1 MLLFLVPTDWWNED
15 QYYSVMS
22 TCVFSEDFAQVC
34 CVAWEFILLWCFE
47 PARVIFS
54 YQSGEPRVMPLAAH
68 RRATLRLVKKAI
80 IQLNTVKWAELQQ
93 TEFPDQNIVIITTS
107 NPLEKYTWKASEH
120 IIILKLHVH
129 INTFNTMNKKNIILV
144 IIASWKGKLVGYVF
158 TWNCWPKPSRVNE
171 PINNTRERES
181 IEVNEIG
188 LKSEFCCGGATA
200 DSGATKAHSHWSA
213 AILSVLN
220 DRLKYQR

>member
-34 CVAWEFILLWCFE
+34 CVAWEFILLWCFQ

-68 RRATLRLVKKAI
+68 RRATLRLVKNAI

-129 INTFNTMNKKNIILV
+129 INTFNTMNKKHNTCDNR
-144 IIASWKGKLVGYVF
+144 KLKRQTGRLCIHVKLLTEAVSCQWTYQQY
-158 TWNCWPKPSRVNE
+158 E
-171 PINNTRERES
+171 REREYWGQWNWS
-181 IEVNEIG
+181 EIR
-188 LKSEFCCGGATA
+188 
-200 DSGATKAHSHWSA
+200 
-213 AILSVLN
+213 ILLWRSYS
-220 DRLKYQR
+220 R

>member
-1 MLLFLVPTDWWNED
+1 
-15 QYYSVMS
+15 MS

-34 CVAWEFILLWCFE
+34 CMGVH
-47 PARVIFS
+47 
-54 YQSGEPRVMPLAAH
+54 PLMVFWASKGYFQLPERRAPYYASIAH
-68 RRATLRLVKKAI
+68 RRAKLRLVKNAI

-129 INTFNTMNKKNIILV
+129 INTFNTMNKKKHNTCDNR
-144 IIASWKGKLVGYVF
+144 KLKRQTGRLCIHVKLLTEAVSCQWTCQQY
-158 TWNCWPKPSRVNE
+158 E
-171 PINNTRERES
+171 RERES

-188 LKSEFCCGGATA
+188 LKSEFCCDGATA